1 MKDGLDLLGVSE
13 LLQTNATVMQSLFT
27 PKTTPLT
34 ADAMFKL
41 FHINWSPTSC
51 SQRDSEEAVIVA
63 WAEYLYSTEGK

>member
-13 LLQTNATVMQSLFT
+13 LLQTVMQSLFT

-41 FHINWSPTSC
+41 FNNQSPTSC
-51 SQRDSEEAVIVA
+51 SQLDSEEAIIVA
-63 WAEYLYSTEGK
+63 WAEYLYSTKGN